1 MTIRRIACGRTMFVP
16 YLSAGRLYRVS
27 PQLLVRSF
35 PPSTSVPFSLP
46 AVSYAHIE
54 SIVQRILLLHP
65 VCLQEISA
73 YILYIFLSRMALEPN
88 TPGVQVRRSYLIP
101 ATPGYNTASME
112 MQPQPSPAFTAMP
125 LCHEEDGR
133 TSTTP
138 TRESFPKKESL
149 ERKHPRIVR
158 WSRIGLCVSR
168 IAVSVLLVAASAA
181 IVGCEGHALR
191 NFNVTNLGAQF
202 FLPLWPQQL
211 DLTPT
216 ITILAV
222 GGVILT
228 FNLIYLI
235 SAAIPYVCPLFPV
248 PYMPPI
254 TLQETLCLLY

>member
-1 MTIRRIACGRTMFVP
+1 
-16 YLSAGRLYRVS
+16 
-27 PQLLVRSF
+27 
-35 PPSTSVPFSLP
+35 
-46 AVSYAHIE
+46 
-54 SIVQRILLLHP
+54 
-65 VCLQEISA
+65 
-73 YILYIFLSRMALEPN
+73 MALEPN

-125 LCHEEDGR
+125 LCYEEDGR

-168 IAVSVLLVAASAA
+168 IAVSILLVAASAA